1 MSAIRYIIEVIV
13 CSGLFLV
20 AYRWLLAK
28 KVSFGLCRAF
38 IIASMLLAVAI
49 PAMNVPLFPEKTLSR
64 HVILTEFDF
73 FEDGLVGNEE
83 VRPAGEAQVSSKTAA
98 ETVPENNLIYI
109 KAAVGAVAKL
119 IYVLVALASLG
130 LTIFNI
136 IKIQRLRGRSKLTHT
151 EDYTLAEH
159 EEVKTPFS
167 FLLTIFMGF
176 NYLPE
181 ERKQILIH
189 EASHVRHRHSF
200 ERLTLSILRSV
211 FWFNP
216 FFWMAEKDLEEVQEW
231 EADKDVLSEG
241 YELKTYRT
249 TIFKQLFGYNPDI
262 SCGLNHSLTKQRFIM
277 MTQSRRGKGASI
289 RLAATLPLIAAAFF
303 AFGCG
308 TKEANASNGVSTNL
322 TNGTEQTHLRM
333 CPPCDATVSN
343 SFAAGKAGRSHS
355 GIDYVLNEG
364 DPVYAA
370 AYGEVS
376 SITRDDSNGLM
387 LVLKHADG
395 IETRYAH
402 LSKVQI
408 VSHLRIEGSAMKS
421 EDVYNF
427 VTDSDH
433 SNQKISGKVNRGQL
447 IGYAGSTGRATGSHL
462 HFEVRK
468 DGKPVDPAPMFT
480 SDKPVTAPF
489 PIYIVE
495 GTNKP
500 GEEYFAICNGKL
512 CMINEEIG
520 EAVSRYFAEIDDPLY
535 ANIQLEADKDVPEE
549 IIAKVSEQLRKVQAL
564 KVSKSITESEPGKI
578 VVLKDETTTVTRS
591 ANGAFI
597 EVIYDPDGSRIYID
611 GVRHSIDEVAEVI
624 GAKRESSDNPYDF
637 TVQIKA
643 SSDTPMGII
652 NDIKLQLRKCK
663 ALKVRYE
670 GPEISVAR
678 YLPPA
683 PDSDMYTSAEEALR
697 AVDRRNI
704 IVMRVNAAGEMF
716 LGDTYVKGSL
726 HDEKLYRKEIARL
739 KELISNPED
748 KADCPDH
755 DMKEFQ
761 MPDGSSRQ
769 IKVSNGIITFRKDRA
784 TRYEDYA
791 KAMNLITT
799 AYMELREELS
809 EEVFGRSLAGLSD
822 AEMRVVY
829 QAVPM
834 IVSEIDKFL
843 S

>member
-83 VRPAGEAQVSSKTAA
+83 VRPAGEAQVSAKTAA
-98 ETVPENNLIYI
+98 ETVPEKNLIYI
-109 KAAVGAVAKL
+109 KAAVGAVAKV

-289 RLAATLPLIAAAFF
+289 RLAATFPLIAAAFF

-308 TKEANASNGVSTNL
+308 TKEAKASNEVS
-322 TNGTEQTHLRM
+322 M
-333 CPPCDATVSN
+333 CPPCDATVRN
-343 SFAAGKAGRSHS
+343 SFSARADAAGAGTHQ
-355 GIDYVLNEG
+355 G
-364 DPVYAA
+364 DA
-370 AYGEVS
+370 
-376 SITRDDSNGLM
+376 
-387 LVLKHADG
+387 
-395 IETRYAH
+395 
-402 LSKVQI
+402 
-408 VSHLRIEGSAMKS
+408 
-421 EDVYNF
+421 
-427 VTDSDH
+427 
-433 SNQKISGKVNRGQL
+433 
-447 IGYAGSTGRATGSHL
+447 
-462 HFEVRK
+462 
-468 DGKPVDPAPMFT
+468 
-480 SDKPVTAPF
+480 
-489 PIYIVE
+489 
-495 GTNKP
+495 
-500 GEEYFAICNGKL
+500 
-512 CMINEEIG
+512 
-520 EAVSRYFAEIDDPLY
+520 
-535 ANIQLEADKDVPEE
+535 
-549 IIAKVSEQLRKVQAL
+549 
-564 KVSKSITESEPGKI
+564 
-578 VVLKDETTTVTRS
+578 TTTVTRS

-611 GVRHSIDEVAEVI
+611 GVRHSIDEIAEVI
-624 GAKRESSDNPYDF
+624 GAKRESSDDPYGF

-670 GPEISVAR
+670 GPESSVAR

-834 IVSEIDKFL
+834 VISEIDKFL